1 MLSIASINRCFPYG
15 DWLGALLTSSWGNQS
30 GVLAKEARIPMA
42 AGFVGGFVRF
52 DVIEATEP
60 IWQISTRDRTALRS
74 VAPA

>member
-1 MLSIASINRCFPYG
+1 
-15 DWLGALLTSSWGNQS
+15 
-30 GVLAKEARIPMA
+30 MA